1 MQRAARTALALG
13 VASLV
18 SIVSLGARAS
28 PSPDPSGDGDVSL
41 PGGAQPPPATE
52 SAPSAAGSASS
63 APDATGDALPP
74 ISWSGDGDMRKGLDP
89 FPSTGH
95 FIDYG
100 ISFMS
105 EALLA
110 AGGICKNGLKE
121 NCVLGGGAGLAFAA
135 YYRAPGY
142 SLGAVYEVTFHDSSN
157 IYQRGV
163 LQQARAEWRIR
174 PRWLT
179 FSDSFVAFLGLGA
192 GVAGYG
198 DNWAISTYG
207 PSAHFM
213 VGGEIDL
220 GVKVALV
227 VSIAYRALY
236 FKSFVD
242 ASGQER
248 PTGVSHMLGLQLG
261 IELHEPI

>member
-1 MQRAARTALALG
+1 MAAL
-13 VASLV
+13 
-18 SIVSLGARAS
+18 SIAAGARAA
-28 PSPDPSGDGDVSL
+28 PQGADVE
-41 PGGAQPPPATE
+41 APA
-52 SAPSAAGSASS
+52 GASS
-63 APDATGDALPP
+63 AAPVAPSSSAPESDALPP
-74 ISWSGDGDMRKGLDP
+74 MTWTAEGDARKGLDP

-100 ISFMS
+100 FAFTS

-121 NCVLGGGAGLAFAA
+121 NCVLGGGGGLAFNAA
-135 YYRAPGY
+135 YRAPGY

-157 IYQRGV
+157 IYQRGT
-163 LQQARAEWRIR
+163 LQQMRAEWRVR
-174 PRWLT
+174 PRWLNV
-179 FSDSFVAFLGLGA
+179 SESVVGFVGIGA

-207 PSAHFM
+207 PSAHLM
-213 VGGEIDL
+213 IGGEVDL

-227 VSIAYRALY
+227 ISIAYRALY

-242 ASGQER
+242 ASGQDR
-248 PTGVSHMLGLQLG
+248 PTGVSHMLGLVLG

>member
-1 MQRAARTALALG
+1 VARRSFSRTIGVVCVAA
-13 VASLV
+13 S
-18 SIVSLGARAS
+18 SI
-28 PSPDPSGDGDVSL
+28 
-41 PGGAQPPPATE
+41 
-52 SAPSAAGSASS
+52 AAGATGAKAAPEGEDVAMPAGASS
-63 APDATGDALPP
+63 AAPPASSSGADPSKESEAPPP
-74 ISWSGDGDMRKGLDP
+74 IAWTAEGDTRKGLDP
-89 FPSTGH
+89 LPSTGQ

-100 ISFMS
+100 FAFTS

-121 NCVLGGGAGLAFAA
+121 NCVLGGGGGIAINTA
-135 YYRAPGY
+135 YRAPGY

-163 LQQARAEWRIR
+163 LQQARAEWRVR
-174 PRWLT
+174 PRWL
-179 FSDSFVAFLGLGA
+179 FISESVVAFLGLGA

-207 PSAHFM
+207 PSAHAM

-236 FKSFVD
+236 FKSFED
-242 ASGQER
+242 ASGQVR
-248 PTGVSHMLGLQLG
+248 PTGVSHMLGLTLG

>member
-1 MQRAARTALALG
+1 MRLVARRSSLRAIGVVACVGFGSIVAVARAAPG
-13 VASLV
+13 E
-18 SIVSLGARAS
+18 
-28 PSPDPSGDGDVSL
+28 GDVEM
-41 PGGAQPPPATE
+41 P
-52 SAPSAAGSASS
+52 GSASS
-63 APDATGDALPP
+63 AAPGASSSASDVDTLPP
-74 ISWSGDGDMRKGLDP
+74 IVWSTDGDTRKGLDP

-100 ISFMS
+100 VAFTS

-121 NCVLGGGAGLAFAA
+121 NCVLGGGGGLAFTGA
-135 YYRAPGY
+135 YRAPGY
-142 SLGAVYEVTFHDSSN
+142 SIGAAYEVTFHDSSN

-163 LQQARAEWRIR
+163 LQQARVEWRVR
-174 PRWLT
+174 PRWL
-179 FSDSFVAFLGLGA
+179 FISESVVGFLGLGG

-207 PSAHFM
+207 PSAHAM
-213 VGGEIDL
+213 IGGEVDL

-227 VSIAYRALY
+227 ISIAYRALY

-242 ASGQER
+242 ASGQDR
-248 PTGVSHMLGLQLG
+248 PTGVSHMLGLMLG